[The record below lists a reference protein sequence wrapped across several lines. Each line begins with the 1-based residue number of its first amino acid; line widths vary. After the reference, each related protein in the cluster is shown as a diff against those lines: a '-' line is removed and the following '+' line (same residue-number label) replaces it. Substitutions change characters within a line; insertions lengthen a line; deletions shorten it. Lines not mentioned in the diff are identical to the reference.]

1 MDILE
6 KSIEQI
12 GKELIEIKKIIEE
25 LELQFKEGEQELI
38 NRKLSK
44 TLYYPELDSKIFL
57 TRGESSLEY
66 NVMEIYIDM
75 LREGIKDLFPKIVKT
90 NKSQIDDISDKNIQ
104 NLIHLIFLKNTR
116 VIPGIPLI
124 NINKMTFK
132 EKKEIEVL

>member
-1 MDILE
+1 MSNLK

-38 NRKLSK
+38 CRGLCE

-57 TRGESSLEY
+57 TENKQSSEY

-75 LREGIKDLFPKIVKT
+75 LREGIKDLFPKIVKI
-90 NKSQIDDISDKNIQ
+90 NKLQIDDISDKNTQ
-104 NLIHLIFLKNTR
+104 NLIHSIFLKNAR
-116 VIPGIPLI
+116 IIPSILSI
-124 NINKMTFK
+124 NIAKMTLK
-132 EKKEIEVL
+132 EKKEITV